1 MDVHQ
6 SLYQSEKA
14 VISDFAGTEWTLASR
29 DEITWLRSANLTE
42 DLEKLRLRPTSLF
55 EHMSGEEIEAG
66 FERIEAAL
74 PFLDD
79 EPQFE
84 TSALLVFGR

>member
-1 MDVHQ
+1 
-6 SLYQSEKA
+6 
-14 VISDFAGTEWTLASR
+14 
-29 DEITWLRSANLTE
+29 
-42 DLEKLRLRPTSLF
+42 
-55 EHMSGEEIEAG
+55 MSGEEIEAG
-66 FERIEAAL
+66 FARIEAAL